1 MSASYEEV
9 LKRLIEERGRLGL
22 SQNDMAQIVHITQS
36 NYSKVENS
44 RYRLSYAELKYL
56 SESEIDI
63 YYVFTGYK
71 SAGKYIER
79 FQQYT
84 FAELCCFLGIIYS
97 VVNLY
102 ASKHKS
108 KQGDELTD
116 RVKYVPLILEQR
128 KSFNLFVAIRNSLGI
143 RQIPMADK
151 LGMDVKKLCDLEKGR
166 CLPDMEIVWRLYDM
180 FGISPAFVLKNKYCM
195 LHEIS
200 ALIESAEQNG
210 VQLVDIIDLVSAEG
224 RV

>member
-1 MSASYEEV
+1 M
-9 LKRLIEERGRLGL
+9 
-22 SQNDMAQIVHITQS
+22 Q
-36 NYSKVENS
+36 
-44 RYRLSYAELKYL
+44 
-56 SESEIDI
+56 
-63 YYVFTGYK
+63 
-71 SAGKYIER
+71 KYIER

-180 FGISPAFVLKNKYCM
+180 FVISPAFVLKNKYCTPFCSA
-195 LHEIS
+195 LSIRAEIS
-200 ALIESAEQNG
+200 
-210 VQLVDIIDLVSAEG
+210 
-224 RV
+224 